1 MSWETV
7 RRHLS
12 ELTEL
17 ISQLEYE
24 NLNPEQK
31 KAKASLIETYETMR
45 TRVIAEYWR
54 EIEMKGSYMS
64 EDAGLMGVAEQ
75 LKDALEADGN
85 YLGKT
90 QEAFDAFM
98 ADLQQ
103 LR

>member
-1 MSWETV
+1 MSLENV

-12 ELTEL
+12 ELAEL

-24 NLNPEQK
+24 NLSAEQK
-31 KAKASLIETYETMR
+31 KVKASLIETYETMR
-45 TRVIAEYWR
+45 TRVIEEYWR
-54 EIEMKGSYMS
+54 EIEMKGAYMS
-64 EDAGLMGVAEQ
+64 EDAGLIGIAQQ
-75 LKDALEADGN
+75 LKDQLEADGN

-98 ADLQQ
+98 ADLEQ